1 MKSLS
6 FFFLNK
12 VLIAGAT
19 ISVGNFSAHAA
30 APGDQF
36 KLRDFPPSPFEAN
49 VLGQVGPKPD
59 PMVDNLVRDLDL
71 TIRSTNQL
79 EMSLIAEITTLT
91 NKLFTLQEAA
101 NANDPMLQVYGRY
114 IETAHDW
121 VMKKH
126 GDEYWVGNRY
136 FSSGTPSS
144 SEQRIRSGAID
155 LIDIALYKDVAS
167 NTNFAPLLKAAFETI
182 ERRLPG
188 QLGGSYARADKL
200 IDFHPSEPVK
210 PVTTFEAYLAEI
222 SQRYDLVLAKL
233 EQIQR
238 DQNIPSEAITGWM
251 YGDLYRLLDGSAQQ
265 YVMLSMPEEIGKL
278 RQQLQRKTIELSRL
292 QSRAR

>member
-1 MKSLS
+1 MKSPS
-6 FFFLNK
+6 FFFLVK

-19 ISVGNFSAHAA
+19 ISVGTLSAQAA
-30 APGDQF
+30 GPGDQF
-36 KLRDFPPSPFEAN
+36 KLRGFPPSPFEAN
-49 VLGQVGPKPD
+49 VSGQVWPKPD
-59 PMVDNLVRDLDL
+59 PIVNNLVRDVDL
-71 TIRSTNQL
+71 TVVSTNQL

-101 NANDPMLQVYGRY
+101 NVDDPMLRVCGRY

-121 VMKKH
+121 VMKNH
-126 GDEYWVGNRY
+126 GHEYWVGNRY
-136 FSSGTPSS
+136 FSSGTPSP
-144 SEQRIRSGAID
+144 SEQRIRSGVVD

-167 NTNFAPLLKAAFETI
+167 NTNFTPLLKAAFETI

-222 SQRYDLVLAKL
+222 AQRYDLVLTKL
-233 EQIQR
+233 DQIQR
-238 DQNIPSEAITGWM
+238 EQNIPGEAITGWM

-292 QSRAR
+292 QSPTR